1 VIAHVSA
8 SWRSLNKKL
17 EGKLGNWNP
26 ASAVDRDIIRPKRER
41 IQDEDLPDYASRVA
55 TMRSAI
61 KRDGLMLALYTG
73 LRHDDVR
80 TMRFDQVDFDD
91 ETVHLP
97 NPKGGPGAAFTIPLS
112 KTPPPLDPA
121 PPQGRQHEGPRV

>member
-1 VIAHVSA
+1 MPKHLSLHLRGTTEGGTATSA
-8 SWRSLNKKL
+8 TV
-17 EGKLGNWNP
+17 
-26 ASAVDRDIIRPKRER
+26 A
-41 IQDEDLPDYASRVA
+41 RVA

-97 NPKGGPGAAFTIPLS
+97 NPKGGPGAAFTSTGCCRRAIRG
-112 KTPPPLDPA
+112 
-121 PPQGRQHEGPRV
+121 GRPRPRAGSPR